1 MQKKLLS
8 LAIAGALA
16 VPGVA
21 MADVTSKNSDITIY
35 GKIHASWDY
44 ITSDQNSGV
53 DDNDDNTAAFRNS
66 RLGLKGDEELKYGF
80 KGIWQIETQI
90 HTAENELQL
99 RDTFVGL
106 AHDKWGKV
114 TLGRQDTP
122 YKASTNHLDIFKD
135 TVADYNNIIGTHL
148 MNDYDHDGD
157 DTDND
162 GFKDSDGVTAASAD
176 VTAPIMNYNE
186 RSANLVMYETP
197 QFYGLKA
204 MVARES
210 YSNPEDD
217 SDDEYQGTSIAA
229 IYDQGPF
236 YASLA
241 YEQWEGQ
248 AVGGVI
254 DGSDP
259 AGEGNNGATN
269 RNNTDSF
276 KLGLGYQFNGGD
288 SKVHFVYEDID
299 HNEDNSIR
307 SRDAMWAG
315 VSHRIGANEIKLAY
329 AHADDSELN
338 TADDDGGAD
347 TWSIGL
353 DHHFSKR
360 TKVYALYTHMDNDDN
375 ANYGLFKGD
384 NNALDDDSGYD
395 FFYTN
400 PDAGDN
406 IDAFAVGVV
415 HSF

>member
-21 MADVTSKNSDITIY
+21 MADVTSNNSDITIY
-35 GKIHASWDY
+35 GHIHASWDY
-44 ITSDQNSGV
+44 ITTDQNSGV
-53 DDNDDNTAAFRNS
+53 DDNDDNTAVFRNA
-66 RLGLKGDEELKYGF
+66 RLGMKGDEELKYGF
-80 KGIWQIETQI
+80 KGIWQIESQI
-90 HTAENELQL
+90 NTGFNRLEL

-122 YKASTNHLDIFKD
+122 YKASTNYLDFFKD

-148 MNDYDHDGD
+148 VQGEESVSTDADGD
-157 DTDND
+157 GTAETET
-162 GFKDSDGVTAASAD
+162 GVTSP
-176 VTAPIMNYNE
+176 VMNYNE

-217 SDDEYQGTSIAA
+217 SDDEYQATSIAA

-248 AVGGVI
+248 AVDGVVDGG
-254 DGSDP
+254 DP
-259 AGEGNNGATN
+259 TGEGNNGATN

-276 KLGLGYQFNGGD
+276 KLGLGYHFNGGN

-299 HNEDNSIR
+299 HNIDNSIM

-315 VSHRIGANEIKLAY
+315 FSHRIGANEIKLAY

-338 TADDDGGAD
+338 DAEDDGGAD

-384 NNALDDDSGYD
+384 NTVLGNDSGYD

-406 IDAFAVGVV
+406 IDAFAVGIV